1 MAKFIKINNNL
12 SINIDSIY
20 SIAYETTDDIENKEE
35 IEDFEIKLNN
45 YCSELPYLEV
55 EPGVMWRPDSEEYKK
70 YKYKEDYDERYCELL
85 TPLIIENVGE
95 IPEKIYHK
103 NYYLILTNGTKV
115 NIDKV
120 IYDKIMENVEI

>member
-35 IEDFEIKLNN
+35 VEEFETKLND

-55 EPGVMWRPDSEEYKK
+55 SPGVMWRPGFGKYLEEYNN
-70 YKYKEDYDERYCELL
+70 RYCELL
-85 TPLIIENVGE
+85 QKVVTENIGV
-95 IPEKIYHK
+95 IPEKIYRK

-115 NIDKV
+115 NIDKI
-120 IYDKIMENVEI
+120 IYDKLMENVEN

>member
-35 IEDFEIKLNN
+35 VEEFETKLNE

-55 EPGVMWRPDSEEYKK
+55 SPGMMWRPGSGRYLEEYNN
-70 YKYKEDYDERYCELL
+70 RYCELL
-85 TPLIIENVGE
+85 QKMVTENIGV
-95 IPEKIYHK
+95 IPEKIYRK

-115 NIDKV
+115 NIDKI
-120 IYDKIMENVEI
+120 IYDKLMEIVEN

>member
-1 MAKFIKINNNL
+1 MAKFIKINDNL

-20 SIAYETTDDIENKEE
+20 SIAYETTNELENSEEVEEYENK
-35 IEDFEIKLNN
+35 LNE
-45 YCSELPYLEV
+45 YCYELPYLEV
-55 EPGVMWRPDSEEYKK
+55 SPGVMWRPGMREHSENYN
-70 YKYKEDYDERYCELL
+70 DRYCELL
-85 TPLIIENVGE
+85 TPIITENVGK
-95 IPEKIYHK
+95 IPERIYHK